1 MNQQKSKKEEIERK
15 NKIQSWVVGGIITAV
30 VLGTCGTAIAINF
43 KNAPQSTQS
52 TTTTTEE
59 YTTTTSDTMNIDS
72 STEATNGLDV
82 DFDDLKFFSTNAVT
96 DDSVFIPTEPKPEVK
111 TGTLYWIPWG
121 EQYETFL
128 QESGLNFYREE
139 LVKFSQLDYGIF
151 GQKELLVY
159 IDEYEENSYNRVA
172 KKIELQDSKT
182 VELYFEKDLESKENT
197 GGGYWVYAVWI
208 DKKALNDVDPSA
220 YPLKIEMVDNVE

>member
-1 MNQQKSKKEEIERK
+1 MNQQKSKKEE
-15 NKIQSWVVGGIITAV
+15 V

-52 TTTTTEE
+52 T
-59 YTTTTSDTMNIDS
+59 TTTTSDTMNIDS

-172 KKIELQDSKT
+172 KKNRT
-182 VELYFEKDLESKENT
+182 T
-197 GGGYWVYAVWI
+197 R
-208 DKKALNDVDPSA
+208 
-220 YPLKIEMVDNVE
+220 